1 MRVTVRSRK
10 ARSCE
15 TTARPPAKPST
26 KRSRRSSPSKSRSFV
41 GSSSRSR
48 SKRESRIAASAARA
62 ASPPESVAV
71 SWSSETGRPSSAQ
84 TVRARASRSPP
95 PSARKR
101 SSATAYASGLQSAV
115 CRFTCGFCVGGAGAP
130 REVAEQRL
138 ADPAVVLL
146 RQVADRQRSGR
157 TLDRA
162 LVRLIEPGRETEQR
176 RLAGAVRADEAEP
189 RARAE
194 RQVDAIEN
202 GVGAERA
209 DDACQRDSH
218 GRAPP
223 GTRGR
228 GRAQRVRR
236 EERLV
241 SSSPS

>member
-71 SWSSETGRPSSAQ
+71 SWSSETDRPSSAQ
-84 TVRARASRSPP
+84 TVRARASRSR
-95 PSARKR
+95 AAQREEALER
-101 SSATAYASGLQSAV
+101 GGV
-115 CRFTCGFCVGGAGAP
+115 CVRAPLGRVPLHRRFGVGDAGAS

-138 ADPAVVLL
+138 PRPAVVLL
-146 RQVADRQRSGR
+146 RQVADRQRGGR

-162 LVRLIEPGRETEQR
+162 LVRLVEPGREAEQR

-194 RQVDAIEN
+194 RQVDAIEH

-209 DDACQRDSH
+209 DDACRARLARASTSRD
-218 GRAPP
+218 GE
-223 GTRGR
+223 R

-236 EERLV
+236 KERLV